1 MNQFDQQTVSSNGA
15 VIAESKNKVLRN
27 TYWLLS
33 LTLLFSAGCAMFAM
47 ATGFNPGL
55 FGFIVTIGLLFAI
68 NWKRNTVFALPLTFL
83 FTGLMGMSLGP
94 VLTQYLSIP
103 GGSQIVGNAMFT
115 TAAVFLSLSAYA
127 VISKKDFSFLGGF
140 LFTGLIIGLIA
151 AIALMF
157 FEIPGGHLALS
168 VMMALVASG
177 LILFDT
183 SRIVNGGETNYVSAT
198 VSLFLDIYLLF
209 SYLLM
214 FLGMS
219 SDD

>member
-1 MNQFDQQTVSSNGA
+1 MNQFDQQTVSANGT

-33 LTLLFSAGCAMFAM
+33 LTLFFSAAM
-47 ATGFNPGL
+47 AVVAMETGIQTGIL
-55 FGFIVTIGLLFAI
+55 GFIVTIGLLFAI
-68 NWKRNTVFALPLTFL
+68 QWKRNSALALPLTFA

-94 VLTQYLSIP
+94 VLTQYLSVE
-103 GGSQIVGNAMFT
+103 GGTQIVGNAMFV
-115 TAAVFLSLSAYA
+115 TATVFLSLSAYA

-140 LFTGLIIGLIA
+140 LFTGLIIGLVA
-151 AIALMF
+151 SIALMF
-157 FEIPGGHLALS
+157 FDIPGGHLALS